1 MLLWQLIFI
10 QVVTF
15 GLLLF
20 LLRHLFYRQVTQA
33 RDRLDHLYQ
42 QNLTREEDL
51 KKSKDDAEKKLK
63 IEMARYQEEMKKLKA
78 DAESEI
84 QKMSEEVLTQ
94 AREEGE
100 RVIAEAK
107 NKGDRLKARFM
118 AEAEEKAVGLT
129 EEILKHLFSSKIV
142 EGIHHHLI
150 DGLIEEIGKLDGQRI
165 KKNIERAE
173 VKVPQSLTAAQKGSL
188 TQVLSTK
195 TGKLVDIKEFIDPDI
210 MAGMVIRLDELILDG
225 GLNNKLKE
233 TLAHVRETLS
243 Q

>member
-20 LLRHLFYRQVTQA
+20 LLRHLFYRQVTQT

-84 QKMSEEVLTQ
+84 QKMREEVLTQ

-195 TGKLVDIKEFIDPDI
+195 TGKLVDIKESIDPNI